1 MNMLKKDATSPDK
14 YDLFVQKI
22 DHFQS
27 LVKEKQNLQE
37 QIAFMYQQFQEKMKP
52 LEDELAA
59 VMRKLE
65 QNLPRLEET
74 VPSSTGTA
82 KYARGQLGASI
93 KELLRSN
100 PDRAFKPKDIADAL
114 NTKSTTVSLW
124 LNKYGMS
131 DEEMERIPA
140 GSGGKRFV
148 YKLR

>member
-1 MNMLKKDATSPDK
+1 MFKKDATSPDK

-52 LEDELAA
+52 LEDELAT

-65 QNLPRLEET
+65 QNLPKLEET
-74 VPSSTGTA
+74 VPAASGTS
-82 KYARGQLGASI
+82 KYGRGQLGSSI
-93 KELLRSN
+93 KNLLRSN
-100 PDRAFKPKDIADAL
+100 PERAFKPKEIADAL

-124 LNKYGMS
+124 LNKYGMT
-131 DEEMERIPA
+131 DEEMERIPT
-140 GSGGKRFV
+140 GTGGKRFV
-148 YKLR
+148 YKIK